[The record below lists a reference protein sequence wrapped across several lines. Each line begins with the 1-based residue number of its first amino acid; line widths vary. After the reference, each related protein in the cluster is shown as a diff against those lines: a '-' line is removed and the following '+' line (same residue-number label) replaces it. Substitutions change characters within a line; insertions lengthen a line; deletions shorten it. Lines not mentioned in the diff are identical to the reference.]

1 MAHDGK
7 GRRITFSERLLRQ
20 QLDDLTKELIVCGR
34 GGALSSSQ
42 GELTILSLSEDP
54 VAMEPEGPGRRHKI
68 KSRRCLPA
76 RRSTTWAWCG
86 REEQE
91 DFRDTER
98 RLPVDVACTVDLWRM
113 DAMDDGPNMG
123 AEDIALKTQRVKQPV
138 HVNIKVRVLPYRAM
152 LADGAEEQMERQD
165 IEMQIRWK
173 GLTLNKFAY
182 DLSQYIPW
190 GPWQEVHLFGYDK
203 DSDEECRLFSTKQ
216 LRSHLLD
223 HMWGEEEKVKM
234 LVEVHTK
241 PAKKSAAKRANKPTK
256 EPAAKKPKKA
266 PVEKAP
272 KILKSAMDD
281 VLCSATSSVVVDNAN
296 EEALEVV
303 QPMASQTSAFVDNDI
318 NFATCDVV
326 QPNMPS
332 ISDIAESNEQCGS
345 SVVLDIEP
353 PIDWSLI
360 EIAPPNEDEVDVPVT
375 EENMCDFLGI
385 EEDETHEA
393 PSSPPSEDA
402 YLTDE
407 EDQQLLTEAAIPVD
421 DKIAQEEEIAYDK
434 ENPRMKKQRA
444 ITYPA
449 EDDEPGPQIGG
460 APIGTPNRQIGGAPL
475 GTPNRQML
483 TIPASLHDSLRP
495 VTRRMLAMALD
506 DESSEPTEMPSTSR
520 ETLKQLLKT
529 VNFRENLRSFGGAEI
544 RILRSTQNDKSEAH
558 NFRKYTEP
566 QV

>member
-1 MAHDGK
+1 
-7 GRRITFSERLLRQ
+7 
-20 QLDDLTKELIVCGR
+20 
-34 GGALSSSQ
+34 
-42 GELTILSLSEDP
+42 
-54 VAMEPEGPGRRHKI
+54 
-68 KSRRCLPA
+68 
-76 RRSTTWAWCG
+76 
-86 REEQE
+86 
-91 DFRDTER
+91 
-98 RLPVDVACTVDLWRM
+98 
-113 DAMDDGPNMG
+113 
-123 AEDIALKTQRVKQPV
+123 
-138 HVNIKVRVLPYRAM
+138 
-152 LADGAEEQMERQD
+152 
-165 IEMQIRWK
+165 
-173 GLTLNKFAY
+173 
-182 DLSQYIPW
+182 
-190 GPWQEVHLFGYDK
+190 
-203 DSDEECRLFSTKQ
+203 
-216 LRSHLLD
+216 
-223 HMWGEEEKVKM
+223 M

-241 PAKKSAAKRANKPTK
+241 PAKKSVAKRANKPTK

-303 QPMASQTSAFVDNDI
+303 QSMASQTSAFVDNDI
-318 NFATCDVV
+318 NFTACDVV

-434 ENPRMKKQRA
+434 ENPHMYVGALFPSMEEFKMAIKQYAINNEIDIWGYKTDKKRYLGQCRGIKCPWRITARLRA
-444 ITYPA
+444 
-449 EDDEPGPQIGG
+449 DEK
-460 APIGTPNRQIGGAPL
+460 
-475 GTPNRQML
+475 
-483 TIPASLHDSLRP
+483 TIR
-495 VTRRMLAMALD
+495 VT
-506 DESSEPTEMPSTSR
+506 
-520 ETLKQLLKT
+520 K
-529 VNFRENLRSFGGAEI
+529 
-544 RILRSTQNDKSEAH
+544 
-558 NFRKYTEP
+558 
-566 QV
+566 

>member
-1 MAHDGK
+1 
-7 GRRITFSERLLRQ
+7 
-20 QLDDLTKELIVCGR
+20 
-34 GGALSSSQ
+34 
-42 GELTILSLSEDP
+42 
-54 VAMEPEGPGRRHKI
+54 
-68 KSRRCLPA
+68 
-76 RRSTTWAWCG
+76 
-86 REEQE
+86 
-91 DFRDTER
+91 
-98 RLPVDVACTVDLWRM
+98 
-113 DAMDDGPNMG
+113 
-123 AEDIALKTQRVKQPV
+123 
-138 HVNIKVRVLPYRAM
+138 
-152 LADGAEEQMERQD
+152 
-165 IEMQIRWK
+165 
-173 GLTLNKFAY
+173 
-182 DLSQYIPW
+182 
-190 GPWQEVHLFGYDK
+190 
-203 DSDEECRLFSTKQ
+203 
-216 LRSHLLD
+216 
-223 HMWGEEEKVKM
+223 MWGEEEKVKM

-303 QPMASQTSAFVDNDI
+303 QSMASQTSAFVDNDI

-434 ENPRMKKQRA
+434 ENPRMYVGALFPSMEEFRMAIKQYAINNEIDIWGYKTDKKRYLGLCRGIKCPWRITARLRA
-444 ITYPA
+444 
-449 EDDEPGPQIGG
+449 DKK
-460 APIGTPNRQIGGAPL
+460 
-475 GTPNRQML
+475 
-483 TIPASLHDSLRP
+483 TIRYYFS
-495 VTRRMLAMALD
+495 
-506 DESSEPTEMPSTSR
+506 
-520 ETLKQLLKT
+520 
-529 VNFRENLRSFGGAEI
+529 
-544 RILRSTQNDKSEAH
+544 
-558 NFRKYTEP
+558 
-566 QV
+566 

>member
-1 MAHDGK
+1 M
-7 GRRITFSERLLRQ
+7 
-20 QLDDLTKELIVCGR
+20 
-34 GGALSSSQ
+34 
-42 GELTILSLSEDP
+42 
-54 VAMEPEGPGRRHKI
+54 
-68 KSRRCLPA
+68 
-76 RRSTTWAWCG
+76 
-86 REEQE
+86 
-91 DFRDTER
+91 
-98 RLPVDVACTVDLWRM
+98 
-113 DAMDDGPNMG
+113 
-123 AEDIALKTQRVKQPV
+123 KQPV

-190 GPWQEVHLFGYDK
+190 GPWQEVHLFGYDT

-303 QPMASQTSAFVDNDI
+303 QSMASQTSAFVDNDI

-353 PIDWSLI
+353 PIDWSLV

-434 ENPRMKKQRA
+434 ENPRMYVGALFPSMEEFRMAIKQYAINNEIDIWGYKTDKKRYLGLCRGIKCPWRITARLRA
-444 ITYPA
+444 DAKTIRVLRTF
-449 EDDEPGPQIGG
+449 
-460 APIGTPNRQIGGAPL
+460 L
-475 GTPNRQML
+475 L
-483 TIPASLHDSLRP
+483 TITSVSSTPIHITCRNLSMSNMD
-495 VTRRMLAMALD
+495 RR
-506 DESSEPTEMPSTSR
+506 
-520 ETLKQLLKT
+520 
-529 VNFRENLRSFGGAEI
+529 
-544 RILRSTQNDKSEAH
+544 
-558 NFRKYTEP
+558 
-566 QV
+566 